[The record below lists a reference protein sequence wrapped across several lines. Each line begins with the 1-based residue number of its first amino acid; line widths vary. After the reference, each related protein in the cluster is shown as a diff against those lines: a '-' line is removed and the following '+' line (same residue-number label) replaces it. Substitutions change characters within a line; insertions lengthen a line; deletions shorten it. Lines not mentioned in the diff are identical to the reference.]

1 MSRGL
6 GQDELYTAVHFVE
19 AGSIRTTIFSNDA
32 FNNHVGYS
40 LMARVSEGLFGRS
53 EWALRLPALILG
65 LASLYLLWIVSRSL
79 SAYAP
84 ALVATFMLAVS
95 PPHIIWSIEAR
106 GYSPMIFFT
115 LLSSYLYVR
124 LLRHPTKRDA
134 FLFVAA
140 SVCGAYVHLYSV
152 FVTLVQILL
161 FLYISNTVS
170 AKQPDQQITKPSIR
184 ILLVSFLTIAILSL
198 IIYIPLLGPILRDL
212 AGRGRSDFNP
222 FFPWTVIQTLTG
234 SESKGM
240 AVLLIVVSALGWFSL
255 LKSNRLEGRY
265 FIWLLIGP
273 LLIMWIA
280 RPFDLY
286 PRFFAYWL
294 PYYLLFFILGLRSLW
309 QFAPRGNVWLVSSR
323 MLSGLILIV
332 VLHNWSANWRNYIP
346 NEGYR
351 EASIAIARD
360 ADDSVAFCAIG
371 GARSVW
377 QYYINRPILTPLS
390 VADLQKL
397 SSNHAELR
405 CVYYEATWQSFEQTE
420 IASYLSQHASWQ
432 RVKGFTLFRYRS

>member
-1 MSRGL
+1 
-6 GQDELYTAVHFVE
+6 
-19 AGSIRTTIFSNDA
+19 
-32 FNNHVGYS
+32 
-40 LMARVSEGLFGRS
+40 
-53 EWALRLPALILG
+53 
-65 LASLYLLWIVSRSL
+65 
-79 SAYAP
+79 
-84 ALVATFMLAVS
+84 
-95 PPHIIWSIEAR
+95 
-106 GYSPMIFFT
+106 
-115 LLSSYLYVR
+115 
-124 LLRHPTKRDA
+124 
-134 FLFVAA
+134 
-140 SVCGAYVHLYSV
+140 
-152 FVTLVQILL
+152 LVQILL